1 MKIMKLGPI
10 KQLDISLDRLNLFV
24 GQNGTGKT
32 IAAYAI
38 YSFVEWLVN
47 QYEPHILDRMQLD
60 QLVKEQQLVLPY
72 KEVVDAISGEV
83 TDHFNQLPSEYF
95 STFFKGKGIYTP
107 TESHIEVEKADVLAV
122 LQTIFVF
129 KGRRSLRWEY
139 RVPDELMNEAQ
150 SGENQLQ
157 LAVQDREWILNYYS
171 PDVSSEDIVSIRYQ
185 QFRWLFGHE
194 VRGLN
199 KMFQKLLLHSKVAYL
214 PAERI
219 GIDVFRTDL
228 NLSRLNR
235 FNEWV
240 RGNQL
245 AANAKKVYPQPI
257 EDYISFLN
265 NTLRLDTQKR
275 ETTWQPALRLMQSLV
290 PGQFVYQT
298 ETDTLGYQLP
308 NQEGVVDFE
317 LLSSSLK
324 SNLGLELFLRHG
336 EQGDWLFVDEPE
348 MNLHPANQVKMAEL
362 QYQLLKLGV
371 GQVISTHSDYYL
383 KALINVVLA
392 DRLAGNDQAKQI
404 AVYEFTNDGVRPL
417 PNLFN
422 DSINDSFDDVTNAI
436 NDRYYDLMEQL
447 TDKEE

>member
-1 MKIMKLGPI
+1 MKITKLGPI
-10 KQLDISLDRLNLFV
+10 KQLDVNLDRLNLFV

-47 QYEPHILDRMQLD
+47 QYEPYILSRSQLD
-60 QLVKEQQLVLPY
+60 QLVKEQRLVLPF
-72 KEVVDAISGEV
+72 KEVVDAISEEV
-83 TDHFNQLPSEYF
+83 TDHFNQLSSEYF
-95 STFFKGKGIYTP
+95 STFFKGKGIYIP
-107 TESHIEVEKADVLAV
+107 TESHIEVEKEDVLAI
-122 LQTIFVF
+122 LQTLLVF
-129 KGRRSLRWEY
+129 KGRRSLHWEY
-139 RVPDELMNEAQ
+139 RVSDVMTNETQ
-150 SGENQLQ
+150 NGENYLQ
-157 LAVQDREWILNYYS
+157 LAIQDREWVLNYHS
-171 PDVSSEDIVSIRYQ
+171 PVSSSGDGIAIRHQ
-185 QFRWLFGHE
+185 QFQRLFDDE

-199 KMFQKLLLHSKVAYL
+199 QMFQKLLFHSKVAYL

-219 GIDVFRTDL
+219 GIDVFRADL

-235 FNEWV
+235 LNELV

-245 AANAKKVYPQPI
+245 KVYPQPI

-265 NTLRLDTQKR
+265 NTLRLDTRKR
-275 ETTWQPALRLMQSLV
+275 EAMWQPVLHLMRSLV
-290 PGQFVYQT
+290 PGQFIYQT

-324 SNLGLELFLRHG
+324 SNLGLELFLRYG
-336 EQGDWLFVDEPE
+336 EAGDWLFVDEPE

-371 GQVISTHSDYYL
+371 GQVVSTHSDYYL
-383 KALINVVLA
+383 KALINEVLA
-392 DRLAGNDQAKQI
+392 DRLAGNEQAKQI

-417 PNLFN
+417 PDLFN

-436 NDRYYDLMEQL
+436 NARYYDLMEQL
-447 TDKEE
+447 TDEEE

>member
-1 MKIMKLGPI
+1 MKIIKLGPI

-47 QYEPHILDRMQLD
+47 QYELHILDRMQLD

-171 PDVSSEDIVSIRYQ
+171 PDVSVRIL
-185 QFRWLFGHE
+185 FRFG
-194 VRGLN
+194 
-199 KMFQKLLLHSKVAYL
+199 
-214 PAERI
+214 
-219 GIDVFRTDL
+219 
-228 NLSRLNR
+228 
-235 FNEWV
+235 
-240 RGNQL
+240 
-245 AANAKKVYPQPI
+245 
-257 EDYISFLN
+257 ISNFDGY
-265 NTLRLDTQKR
+265 LDTKC
-275 ETTWQPALRLMQSLV
+275 
-290 PGQFVYQT
+290 
-298 ETDTLGYQLP
+298 
-308 NQEGVVDFE
+308 
-317 LLSSSLK
+317 
-324 SNLGLELFLRHG
+324 
-336 EQGDWLFVDEPE
+336 GD
-348 MNLHPANQVKMAEL
+348 
-362 QYQLLKLGV
+362 
-371 GQVISTHSDYYL
+371 
-383 KALINVVLA
+383 
-392 DRLAGNDQAKQI
+392 
-404 AVYEFTNDGVRPL
+404 
-417 PNLFN
+417 
-422 DSINDSFDDVTNAI
+422 
-436 NDRYYDLMEQL
+436 
-447 TDKEE
+447 

>member
-1 MKIMKLGPI
+1 MKIQNLGPI
-10 KQLDISLDRLNLFV
+10 KELKLSLDQLNLFV
-24 GQNGTGKT
+24 GENGTGKT

-38 YSFVEWLVN
+38 YAFVEWFLNKYELQVLNSEQAEQLIVN
-47 QYEPHILDRMQLD
+47 QHLKLSVAT
-60 QLVKEQQLVLPY
+60 VKNQIAT
-72 KEVVDAISGEV
+72 EVVDQFNSLSNGYFEQFFSGQGIYDPYESSIKIEQADVMTLLKASFTDSQRILHWPHRSVGKASHVVDRDDKLTLTFGSEQWELYYVTFAMSNGDTAIIRRQQLQHMNDEV
-83 TDHFNQLPSEYF
+83 QGLNQL
-95 STFFKGKGIYTP
+95 
-107 TESHIEVEKADVLAV
+107 
-122 LQTIFVF
+122 LQQLLF
-129 KGRRSLRWEY
+129 RSS
-139 RVPDELMNEAQ
+139 A
-150 SGENQLQ
+150 
-157 LAVQDREWILNYYS
+157 
-171 PDVSSEDIVSIRYQ
+171 
-185 QFRWLFGHE
+185 
-194 VRGLN
+194 
-199 KMFQKLLLHSKVAYL
+199 AYL

-235 FNEWV
+235 FNELV
-240 RGNQL
+240 RGKQL

-265 NTLRLDTQKR
+265 NTLRLDTR
-275 ETTWQPALRLMQSLV
+275 EREATWQPALRLMQSLV

-308 NQEGVVDFE
+308 NQESVVDFE

-348 MNLHPANQVKMAEL
+348 MNLHPTNQVKMAEL

-383 KALINVVLA
+383 KALINEVLA

-447 TDKEE
+447 TDEEE